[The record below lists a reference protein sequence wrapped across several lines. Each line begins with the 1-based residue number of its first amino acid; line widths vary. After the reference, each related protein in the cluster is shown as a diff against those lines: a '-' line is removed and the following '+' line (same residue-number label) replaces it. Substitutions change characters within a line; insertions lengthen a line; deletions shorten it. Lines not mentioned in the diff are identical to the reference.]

1 MKLVVR
7 LPIHQVIAKVFGKI
21 RKIAFEQIMRR
32 RDFRKE
38 TYGCGQYRKVNVPLL
53 CRFPKG
59 DICVSISHTTLA
71 AITDLYLDH
80 RFDLLGSGWV
90 NVRHGMECNGLEDWR
105 YPDEETPVFDN
116 AGHWLVGRIN
126 SSNLSY
132 SQHVWSLID
141 GDRYVPIDWHI
152 DFKSGYRWKE
162 NVWYRDITFGR
173 LPGVDVKVPWEL
185 ARMQHLPQLAQA
197 YAAALNGVE
206 GFAPAGV
213 YADEFRHQI
222 LDFIASNPPRF
233 GVNWTCSMDVGI
245 RVANWLLAY
254 DLFVSAGAVF
264 DEQFDDVF
272 KLSVYQHGKHIVHNL
287 EWHPVYRGN
296 HYLADIVGLLFVSS
310 YLASDPE
317 IDAWLAFGVQEL
329 INEVDFQFYADGSN
343 FEASTSYHR
352 LSAELVVYAT
362 ALVVGLPDTKRS
374 ALDGYDHRLIKGV
387 PSLSPAS
394 IKKILIPGSADVH
407 SPFPAW
413 YWVRLERMAEFTS
426 AIMRPDKQSPQVGDN
441 DSGRFFKLAPM
452 YESLTVKEAKL
463 RYANLKNFRGLSLD
477 EKYLL
482 EVHNDHRHLIA
493 AINGF
498 LRREDFANFSS
509 DYVFESLVIQL
520 ISANVSCRSSP
531 VQKAALVFDQSEEIL
546 SDLLEEKY
554 SRSSNHYEFRSL
566 MACNDEQDLRTNL
579 QLFAYPDFGL
589 YLYKSEIIYLLFRC
603 GSIGLN
609 GLGAHAH
616 NDQLSVEL
624 WIGGHPVI
632 VDPGTYLY
640 TPLPFRRNEFRS
652 ISAHFSPHIA
662 GSEPGNISGNVF
674 QLGNEAKAK
683 CTYFSAVGLTGDYEM
698 GEGYVHRG
706 IFITREIIK
715 IFDWTENLEA
725 PLVTLL
731 PQKYKISRG
740 YGWIEKNE
748 NELIL

>member
-1 MKLVVR
+1 MSFATLKRYMKLVVR
-7 LPIHQVIAKVFGKI
+7 LPIHQVIAKVFDKI
-21 RKIAFEQIMRR
+21 RKVAFEQIMRR
-32 RDFRKE
+32 RDFKKE
-38 TYGCGQYRKVNVPLL
+38 TYGCGQYRNADVPLL

-59 DICVSISHTTLA
+59 DISVSISHATLA
-71 AITDLYLDH
+71 AITDLYLNH

-105 YPDEETPVFDN
+105 YPGEETPVFDS
-116 AGHWLVGRIN
+116 AGHWLVDRIN

-197 YAAALNGVE
+197 YAAALNGAE

-213 YADEFRHQI
+213 YADEFRHQV

-272 KLSVYQHGKHIVHNL
+272 KLSVYQHGKHIIRNL

-329 INEVDFQFYADGSN
+329 VNEVDFQFYADGSN

-362 ALVVGLPDTKRS
+362 ALVIGLRDSKPNTLNK
-374 ALDGYDHRLIKGV
+374 YDHRLVTGI
-387 PSLSPAS
+387 PSLRPAP
-394 IKKILIPGSADVH
+394 LTLYAIPGSGLQ
-407 SPFPAW
+407 SPFPEW
-413 YWVRLERMAEFTS
+413 YWERLEKMARFTE
-426 AIMRPDKQSPQVGDN
+426 AIMRPDGQCPQIGDN
-441 DSGRFFKLAPM
+441 DSGRLFKLSTQ
-452 YESLTVKEAKL
+452 YEAFSKIDICKL
-463 RYANLKNFRGLSLD
+463 FANIVPSSSPQPSDTYWF
-477 EKYLL
+477 EK
-482 EVHNDHRHLIA
+482 HNDHRHLLA
-493 AINGF
+493 AVYGLLGRKDYESTFKEFQYETSVIRMLGKN
-498 LRREDFANFSS
+498 LRMPSFSAESGEYKLDMSFHELQLHKPAVQRYNFSVRAPGLNQEI
-509 DYVFESLVIQL
+509 DSL
-520 ISANVSCRSSP
+520 AFP
-531 VQKAALVFDQSEEIL
+531 E
-546 SDLLEEKY
+546 
-554 SRSSNHYEFRSL
+554 
-566 MACNDEQDLRTNL
+566 
-579 QLFAYPDFGL
+579 FGL
-589 YLYKSEIIYLLFRC
+589 YLFKSKRLYLAIRC

-616 NDQLSVEL
+616 NDSLGIEL
-624 WIGGHPVI
+624 WLDELPVV
-632 VDPGTYLY
+632 VDAGTYLY
-640 TPLPFRRNEFRS
+640 TSLPFRRDEFRS
-652 ISAHFSPHIA
+652 ATAHFSPRIDGA
-662 GSEPGNISGNVF
+662 EPNDMSLDVF
-674 QLGNEAKAK
+674 RLGNEAKAECLGFTNDQFLGRYSSGQAYIYRHIVVAEQSVQITDWISEERK
-683 CTYFSAVGLTGDYEM
+683 CLVRLDSSA
-698 GEGYVHRG
+698 
-706 IFITREIIK
+706 
-715 IFDWTENLEA
+715 
-725 PLVTLL
+725 L
-731 PQKYKISRG
+731 PYSPG
-740 YGWIEKNE
+740 YGWRCH
-748 NELIL
+748 